1 MAGSTIG
8 QRNALSA
15 AALVVAAVLFVG
27 VIVLSSTLLRS
38 AQVDLTEEKLFTLSE
53 GSERIAQSIDE
64 PITLRFYF
72 SDTLAREIPAIGIY
86 AQRVRDLL
94 EEFVRASDGKIRLE
108 IYDPEPFSP
117 AEDRAVA
124 FGLQG
129 VPVDQS
135 GELVY
140 FGLAGTNSTDDTET
154 IAFFDQS
161 RERFLEYDIA
171 RVVHN
176 LANPEKRKVGLI
188 TSLPLSGS
196 PYRGQPGAPDDSWIA
211 YSQLEEFFEIEPIR
225 ASSGEIPEDIDV
237 LLLVHPKDLTDET
250 LFAIDQFVLRGGR
263 LIAFIDPHS
272 EADAARANPA
282 QPGADTGSNLEKLL
296 AAWGVEMPADKIAG
310 DLRAARRVQVP
321 SESESR
327 VAAIDYPLW
336 MALTGNN
343 FDRNDQITST
353 LNQLNLASPG
363 FLRKTEG
370 SAIEMTPLL
379 FTSAEGGGTV
389 DASRVKGRAAD
400 PVAVVRGFETTGE
413 PLTLAARLH
422 GQVKTAFPEGPP
434 QPEDEEED
442 SEESADSASENA
454 SASEEG
460 SESQHLL
467 ESENPI
473 DVVVVADVDLLAD
486 AMWVRVQDF
495 FGQRIAVP
503 MAQNGSFFVNAVDNL
518 SGSSE
523 LIGLRGRGVAQRPF
537 TTIQEI
543 QREAERGFRA
553 KEQELLAKLQETEN
567 RLKDLQKQ
575 EEGQGTTVLTPE
587 QKEAIESFR
596 DEAVRIRQELR
607 EVQHA
612 LRRDVENLTSW
623 IKAANIGLIPVLVA
637 IVAVVLAAVR
647 RSQRKRPR
655 LS

>member
-1 MAGSTIG
+1 MASSSIG
-8 QRNALSA
+8 QRKALSA
-15 AALVVAAVLFVG
+15 AALVVAAILFVA
-27 VIVLSSTLLRS
+27 VIVLSNTMLRS
-38 AQVDLTEEKLFTLSE
+38 AQIDLTEEKLFTLSE
-53 GSERIAQSIDE
+53 GSIEVARQIEE
-64 PITLRFYF
+64 PVTLRFYF

-94 EEFVRASDGKIRLE
+94 EEFVLVSDGNLRLE
-108 IYDPEPFSP
+108 IYDPEPFSQ

-129 VPVDQS
+129 VPVDQG

-171 RVVHN
+171 RVIYN
-176 LANPEKRKVGLI
+176 LANPQKRKVGMI

-196 PYRGQPGAPDDSWIA
+196 PYRGQPGAPDDSWIV

-225 ASSGEIPEDIDV
+225 ASSGELPDDLDV
-237 LLLVHPKDLTDET
+237 LILVHPKNLTDET
-250 LFAIDQFVLRGGR
+250 LYAIDQFVLRGGR

-272 EADAARANPA
+272 EADVANPNPNNP
-282 QPGADTGSNLEKLL
+282 QADTGSNLEKLL
-296 AAWGVEMPADKIAG
+296 TAWGVEMPADQVAG

-321 SESESR
+321 SDSESR
-327 VAAIDYPLW
+327 VAAVDYPLW
-336 MALTGNN
+336 MALTGTN
-343 FDRNDQITST
+343 FDANDQITSS
-353 LNQLNLASPG
+353 LNQINMASPG
-363 FLRKTEG
+363 YLRRTEG
-370 SAIEMTPLL
+370 STIEMDPLL

-400 PVAVVRGFETTGE
+400 PLGVVNNFETAGE
-413 PLTLAARLH
+413 RLTLAARIH
-422 GQVKTAFPEGPP
+422 GQVKTAFPDGPP
-434 QPEDEEED
+434 KEGEEQQTTAGSSTEAG
-442 SEESADSASENA
+442 EEPQQVT
-454 SASEEG
+454 
-460 SESQHLL
+460 ESK
-467 ESENPI
+467 NPI
-473 DVVVVADVDLLAD
+473 DVIVVTDVDMLAD

-495 FGQRIAVP
+495 FGQRVAVP
-503 MAQNGSFFVNAVDNL
+503 MAQNGTFFVNAVDNL

-523 LIGLRGRGVAQRPF
+523 LINLRGRGVAQRPF

-567 RLKDLQKQ
+567 RLQELQSQ
-575 EEGQGTTVLTPE
+575 DQTQGATVLTPE
-587 QKEAIESFR
+587 QKEAVESFR

-612 LRRDVENLTSW
+612 LRKDVENLSGW

-637 IVAVVLAAVR
+637 VVAIVLAAVR
-647 RSQRKRPR
+647 RSQRKRAR
-655 LS
+655 TT

>member
-1 MAGSTIG
+1 MASNTIG

-64 PITLRFYF
+64 PVTLRFYF

-94 EEFVRASDGKIRLE
+94 EEFARASDGSIRLE

-176 LANPEKRKVGLI
+176 LANPDKRTVGLI

-211 YSQLEEFFEIEPIR
+211 YSQLEEFFEIQPIR

-237 LLLVHPKDLTDET
+237 LVLVHPKDLTDET

-263 LIAFIDPHS
+263 LIAFLDPHS
-272 EADAARANPA
+272 EADAARANPS

-296 AAWGVEMPADKIAG
+296 AAWGVEMPADRIAG

-363 FLRKTEG
+363 YLRKIEG
-370 SAIEMTPLL
+370 STLEMTPLL

-389 DASRVKGRAAD
+389 DATRVKGRAAD
-400 PVAVVRGFETTGE
+400 PLGVVRGFETAGE
-413 PLTLAARLH
+413 SLTLAARLH
-422 GQVKTAFPEGPP
+422 GQVKTAFPDGPP
-434 QPEDEEED
+434 KPDGEEDEAEQATD
-442 SEESADSASENA
+442 SDSATEEESP
-454 SASEEG
+454 
-460 SESQHLL
+460 SQHLL

-473 DVVVVADVDLLAD
+473 DVVVVTDVDLLAD

-503 MAQNGSFFVNAVDNL
+503 MAQNGTFFVNAIDNL

-567 RLKDLQKQ
+567 RLQDLQKQ
-575 EEGQGTTVLTPE
+575 EEGQGATVLTPE
-587 QKEAIESFR
+587 QKEAVESFR

-647 RSQRKRPR
+647 RSQRKRARP
-655 LS
+655 S

>member
-1 MAGSTIG
+1 MMAGSTIG

-282 QPGADTGSNLEKLL
+282 NRARTPVRTWRSCSPPGASRCRQTRS
-296 AAWGVEMPADKIAG
+296 PATSVPRGASRC
-310 DLRAARRVQVP
+310 RAK
-321 SESESR
+321 
-327 VAAIDYPLW
+327 
-336 MALTGNN
+336 
-343 FDRNDQITST
+343 
-353 LNQLNLASPG
+353 ASPG
-363 FLRKTEG
+363 SLPSITRCG
-370 SAIEMTPLL
+370 WL
-379 FTSAEGGGTV
+379 
-389 DASRVKGRAAD
+389 SRVTTSTATTRSPAPSISSTSPRPAFSGRRKA
-400 PVAVVRGFETTGE
+400 
-413 PLTLAARLH
+413 
-422 GQVKTAFPEGPP
+422 PP
-434 QPEDEEED
+434 
-442 SEESADSASENA
+442 S
-454 SASEEG
+454 
-460 SESQHLL
+460 
-467 ESENPI
+467 
-473 DVVVVADVDLLAD
+473 
-486 AMWVRVQDF
+486 R
-495 FGQRIAVP
+495 
-503 MAQNGSFFVNAVDNL
+503 
-518 SGSSE
+518 
-523 LIGLRGRGVAQRPF
+523 
-537 TTIQEI
+537 
-543 QREAERGFRA
+543 
-553 KEQELLAKLQETEN
+553 
-567 RLKDLQKQ
+567 
-575 EEGQGTTVLTPE
+575 
-587 QKEAIESFR
+587 
-596 DEAVRIRQELR
+596 
-607 EVQHA
+607 
-612 LRRDVENLTSW
+612 
-623 IKAANIGLIPVLVA
+623 
-637 IVAVVLAAVR
+637 
-647 RSQRKRPR
+647 
-655 LS
+655 